1 MCHII
6 HTMNPICID
15 TKAMHREFCSR
26 LEAKGLL
33 SHPKVVF
40 ELKQRNMCADMDFSD
55 PDQYCA
61 QFETKEALAIR
72 RIDEQ
77 KCSKQ
82 ISALEKFTRG
92 FNL

>member
-1 MCHII
+1 
-6 HTMNPICID
+6 
-15 TKAMHREFCSR
+15 MHREFCSR

-61 QFETKEALAIR
+61 QFETKEALALR
-72 RIDEQ
+72 QLDKQ
-77 KCSKQ
+77 NCPNQ
-82 ISALEKFTRG
+82 ISALPNFRG
-92 FNL
+92 DFSTYTDKDWPKNG